1 MFEFIFYVGMLGGVL
16 LVLSVREIGHL
27 MAARWCGVRVLRLS
41 VGLGS
46 EVFGLTDRLGTR
58 WTLAAIPFGGYIKI
72 CDSRRAAA
80 DTAKHGLSD
89 IALNQRAAIFAA
101 GPVAN
106 LLLAG
111 SIYGSLFVVF
121 GEGALR
127 GIGSANPAIVVGTLL
142 SGCSI
147 GVGLYN
153 LIPIPPFDG
162 GYLVLIGIETLTRK
176 PIPQRIEKML
186 CTAGLATIGAT
197 TIAFIFFVVN
207 RFIAANSF

>member
-1 MFEFIFYVGMLGGVL
+1 
-16 LVLSVREIGHL
+16 
-27 MAARWCGVRVLRLS
+27 

-46 EVFGLTDRLGTR
+46 EVFGFTDRHGTR
-58 WTLAAIPFGGYIKI
+58 WTLAAIPFGGYLKT

-127 GIGSANPAIVVGTLL
+127 GIGSSANPAIVVGTLL
-142 SGCSI
+142 SGFSI
-147 GVGLYN
+147 VVGLYN
-153 LIPIPPFDG
+153 LIPIPPLDG

>member
-16 LVLSVREIGHL
+16 LVLSVHEIGHL

-46 EVFGLTDRLGTR
+46 EVFGFTDRHGTR
-58 WTLAAIPFGGYIKI
+58 WTLAAIPFGGYLKV

-80 DTAKHGLSD
+80 DTAKQGLSD
-89 IALNQRAAIFAA
+89 IALNQRAAIVAA

-142 SGCSI
+142 SGFSI
-147 GVGLYN
+147 VVGLYN
-153 LIPIPPFDG
+153 LIPILPFDG

-186 CTAGLATIGAT
+186 CTAGLATVGAT

-207 RFIAANSF
+207 RFIAAKSF

>member
-1 MFEFIFYVGMLGGVL
+1 MFEFIFYVGLLGGVL
-16 LVLSVREIGHL
+16 LVLSVHEIGHL

-46 EVFGLTDRLGTR
+46 EVFGFTDRHGTR
-58 WTLAAIPFGGYIKI
+58 WTLAAIPFGGYLKV
-72 CDSRRAAA
+72 CDSHRAAA
-80 DTAKHGLSD
+80 DTAKHGVSD

-142 SGCSI
+142 SGFSI
-147 GVGLYN
+147 VVGLYN

-162 GYLVLIGIETLTRK
+162 GYLALIGIETLTRK